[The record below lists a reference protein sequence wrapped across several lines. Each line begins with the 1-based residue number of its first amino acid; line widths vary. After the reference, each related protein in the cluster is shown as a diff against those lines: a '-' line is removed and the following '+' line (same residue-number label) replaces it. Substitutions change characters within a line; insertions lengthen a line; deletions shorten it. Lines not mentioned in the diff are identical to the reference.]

1 MGEERSEGAAQ
12 TQPDTPHQILRSNSQ
27 DTMSKTRVEA
37 GSILQQVAQK
47 ASKAAEEA
55 NGYNIYEEKKS
66 PDSST
71 NSITNIPEQD
81 LQHLPENSS
90 TIAAILETPTTSLAA
105 IAGDTAM
112 EGNAGYGIV
121 PFPDLEEGQQA
132 LDDNTWMGASIGGGS
147 FGGSQQ
153 HEASSV
159 VETEQHQIQAFAK
172 FEFDDGEFY
181 MNTYAVEIGRDV
193 HAARQAADLQARQDM
208 ETKSRKRSASTGGS
222 ITSSQVR
229 HRNGQNVASSIA
241 SESGGVIAVDNYESE
256 PTRKPRSR
264 KPKSWSSS
272 SQQLSRKS
280 SMLLSNGKTDYNA
293 LAMSSLMG
301 HHSGANGFSL
311 DSVMPAPELVPL
323 VPVHPPA
330 LAEGAPS
337 GGKSISRKH
346 IRIAYNFEESVF
358 EVKVLGRNGGFV
370 DDEWYAQGDVQTLMN
385 GSIIQIG
392 GVGIR
397 FVLPDVAPGE
407 TGAET
412 GLGSDPLSGGKM
424 SFDMAGSIEDESD
437 NDIDEDEERGRTR
450 NIKYE
455 EEDEEDEEEE
465 VEEEPEAVKIRAKG
479 KKKSEPEPIPVT
491 KRKGPGR
498 PPKNGVISKRE
509 QALLARQAREDA
521 KVVADRGSGAL
532 PNRGKVKAG
541 KNTNAVRKE
550 EPLLQANGKRKYTKR
565 KRAGGTDDQR
575 NVRESTEQTDSVPP
589 EQSIAAVLPP
599 KPAKEKKP
607 PKPPRSPSPVF
618 DEATL
623 TPEQLAK
630 PTQNYI
636 VLIHEALSNS
646 ETGAMALPQIY
657 RAMQR
662 RYPYFKLRATTLGW
676 QSSVR
681 HNLSQNAAFRKI
693 ERDGK
698 GWMWGLVPGVS
709 IEREKKRRATPPP
722 VSQQPYYPPGPPPM
736 QYTYSYPGMPPPTGR
751 MPPNPYS
758 VPPGMPPA
766 HMPRGLPPRGPHG
779 FPLPLVNAQ
788 SESTYQSPYQ
798 STPPPQQPSGPA
810 PHSQQNSNTNGTNG
824 HYLTPMSQAPVQ
836 ASDNNHQTV
845 RPAPSP
851 SPAPHQLKTEASRGL
866 SGESNSNAHGQN
878 VDQAIARYR
887 SDFIDSMSDKAKA
900 ESLVTSAI
908 NRTLGVSTDEAED
921 QQEKTIMSEIA
932 TMLSGLS
939 NKPMGTQLRASDA
952 IPPPSRPNAAPTDND
967 ASSSLP
973 TAASRAAE
981 IPKKSA
987 FVHDDAYPRNSTV
1000 ENEATKD
1007 KGSGKRPFEN
1017 GDSDGVTDHGQP
1029 EAKRVAIEV

>member
-1 MGEERSEGAAQ
+1 MEEEQSEGASPE
-12 TQPDTPHQILRSNSQ
+12 TLHRIPGLDSQ
-27 DTMSKTRVEA
+27 GTMSTIGAQA
-37 GSILQQVAQK
+37 GSILQQVAQE
-47 ASKAAEEA
+47 ASNVAEESS
-55 NGYNIYEEKKS
+55 GFDIYEETKS
-66 PDSST
+66 PDPST
-71 NSITNIPEQD
+71 NSVTNIPEKD
-81 LQHLPENSS
+81 LQHLPKEYSS
-90 TIAAILETPTTSLAA
+90 IPDTLETPTTSLAA

-121 PFPDLEEGQQA
+121 PFPGLEEGQQA
-132 LDDNTWMGASIGGGS
+132 LDENAWMGATNGGGS

-153 HEASSV
+153 NEASSV

-172 FEFDDGEFY
+172 LEFDDGEFY
-181 MNTYAVEIGRDV
+181 MNTYAVEIGRDL
-193 HAARQAADLQARQDM
+193 HAARQAADLQARQDR
-208 ETKSRKRSASTGGS
+208 ETKSGKRSASSGGS
-222 ITSSQVR
+222 ITSSKVR
-229 HRNGQNVASSIA
+229 YRNDQNVASSIA
-241 SESGGVIAVDNYESE
+241 SESE

-293 LAMSSLMG
+293 LAMASLTG
-301 HHSGANGFSL
+301 HDSGTNFLSPNSL
-311 DSVMPAPELVPL
+311 LPAPELVPL
-323 VPVHPPA
+323 VPIHPPA
-330 LAEGAPS
+330 LPEGDPS

-346 IRIAYNFEESVF
+346 ITIAYNFDESVF
-358 EVKVLGRNGGFV
+358 EVRILGRNGGFV

-412 GLGSDPLSGGKM
+412 GQGSDPLSGGKM
-424 SFDMAGSIEDESD
+424 SFEMAESIEDE
-437 NDIDEDEERGRTR
+437 NDDDVDESEERGRTR
-450 NIKYE
+450 YIEN
-455 EEDEEDEEEE
+455 EEEE
-465 VEEEPEAVKIRAKG
+465 EEQEEEEEEEEEEPETVKIRAKG
-479 KKKSEPEPIPVT
+479 KKRSEPEPLPVT

-498 PPKNGVISKRE
+498 PPKNGIISKRE

-541 KNTNAVRKE
+541 KNTNAIKRE
-550 EPLLQANGKRKYTKR
+550 ETLPQANGKRKYTKR
-565 KRAGGTDDQR
+565 KRAGGTDNQR
-575 NVRESTEQTDSVPP
+575 DIRESTEQTDSAPP
-589 EQSIAAVLPP
+589 EQSIATVLPP

-607 PKPPRSPSPVF
+607 PRPPRSPSPVF

-623 TPEQLAK
+623 TPEQLVK
-630 PTQNYI
+630 PPQNYI

-657 RAMQR
+657 RSMQR

-681 HNLSQNAAFRKI
+681 HNLGQNVAFRKI

-709 IEREKKRRATPPP
+709 IEKEKKRRATPPP
-722 VSQQPYYPPGPPPM
+722 MSQQPYYPPGPPPM
-736 QYTYSYPGMPPPTGR
+736 QYPHSYPGMPPPNGR

-758 VPPGMPPA
+758 MPPGMPPA

-798 STPPPQQPSGPA
+798 STPPPQQSSAAA
-810 PHSQQNSNTNGTNG
+810 PYPQNNSNTNGANG
-824 HYLTPMSQAPVQ
+824 HYPSPTSQLPVQ
-836 ASDNNHQTV
+836 ASINHHQTV
-845 RPAPSP
+845 GPAPIP
-851 SPAPHQLKTEASRGL
+851 SPATEQSKPKAL
-866 SGESNSNAHGQN
+866 SGSLGESSSNAHNEN
-878 VDQAIARYR
+878 VDQAISRYR
-887 SDFIDSMSDKAKA
+887 SDFINSMPDKAKA

-908 NRTLGVSTDEAED
+908 NRALGVSTDQAED
-921 QQEKTIMSEIA
+921 ERETTIMNEIA
-932 TMLSGLS
+932 QMLNDLS
-939 NKPMGTQLRASDA
+939 KKPAGAPPQASEA
-952 IPPPSRPNAAPTDND
+952 IPQPSKPNAAPPTDDD
-967 ASSSLP
+967 AASSLP
-973 TAASRAAE
+973 TTASRAAE
-981 IPKKSA
+981 ETPEKTA
-987 FVHDDAYPRNSTV
+987 FVNGDAYGRNNTV
-1000 ENEATKD
+1000 EHEATQD
-1007 KGSGKRPFEN
+1007 KGGGKRPFEN
-1017 GDSDGVTDHGQP
+1017 GDGDGVTDDRSQP
-1029 EAKRVAIEV
+1029 EAKRRAIEV

>member
-1 MGEERSEGAAQ
+1 MEERSEGAAQ
-12 TQPDTPHQILRSNSQ
+12 TQPKTPHRIPGSDSQ
-27 DTMSKTRVEA
+27 GTTSTIGAQA
-37 GSILQQVAQK
+37 GSIFQQVAQE
-47 ASKAAEEA
+47 ASKVAKET
-55 NGYNIYEEKKS
+55 NGFNIYEEKQS
-66 PDSST
+66 PDPLTKST
-71 NSITNIPEQD
+71 MNTPEKD
-81 LQHLPENSS
+81 LQHLPKDYSS
-90 TIAAILETPTTSLAA
+90 IAATLETPTTSLAA
-105 IAGDTAM
+105 IAGDTAI
-112 EGNAGYGIV
+112 EGNAGYGVV

-132 LDDNTWMGASIGGGS
+132 LDENVWMGDTTGGGS

-153 HEASSV
+153 NEASSV

-172 FEFDDGEFY
+172 LEFDDGEFY
-181 MNTYAVEIGRDV
+181 MNTYAVDIGRDL
-193 HAARQAADLQARQDM
+193 HAARQAADLQARQDT
-208 ETKSRKRSASTGGS
+208 ETKSRKQSASSGGS
-222 ITSSQVR
+222 ITSSKVR

-241 SESGGVIAVDNYESE
+241 SESE
-256 PTRKPRSR
+256 PTRKPRPR

-280 SMLLSNGKTDYNA
+280 SMILLNGKTDYNA
-293 LAMSSLMG
+293 LAMASLMG
-301 HHSGANGFSL
+301 HDSGANVLSPNGL
-311 DSVMPAPELVPL
+311 LPAPELVPL
-323 VPVHPPA
+323 VPIHPPA
-330 LAEGAPS
+330 LPEGAPS

-358 EVKVLGRNGGFV
+358 EVRILGRNGGFV

-424 SFDMAGSIEDESD
+424 SFDMAESIEDE
-437 NDIDEDEERGRTR
+437 NDDDVDESEERGRTR
-450 NIKYE
+450 YIKN
-455 EEDEEDEEEE
+455 EEEE
-465 VEEEPEAVKIRAKG
+465 KEEEEEEEEEEPETVKIRAKG
-479 KKKSEPEPIPVT
+479 KKRSEPEPLPVT

-498 PPKNGVISKRE
+498 PPKNGIISKRE

-521 KVVADRGSGAL
+521 KALADRGSGAL

-541 KNTNAVRKE
+541 KNTNAIKRE
-550 EPLLQANGKRKYTKR
+550 ETLLQANGKRKYNKR
-565 KRAGGTDDQR
+565 KGAGGIDNQQDI
-575 NVRESTEQTDSVPP
+575 RESTEQTDSAPP
-589 EQSIAAVLPP
+589 EQSIATVLPP
-599 KPAKEKKP
+599 KPAKEKKTP
-607 PKPPRSPSPVF
+607 RPPRSPSPVF

-623 TPEQLAK
+623 TPEQLVK
-630 PTQNYI
+630 PPQNYI

-681 HNLSQNAAFRKI
+681 HNLGQNAAFRKI

-709 IEREKKRRATPPP
+709 IEREKKRRSTPPP

-736 QYTYSYPGMPPPTGR
+736 QYPHSYPGMQPPNGR

-758 VPPGMPPA
+758 MPHGMPPA
-766 HMPRGLPPRGPHG
+766 HMPHGLPPRGPHG

-798 STPPPQQPSGPA
+798 STPPPQQSSAAA
-810 PHSQQNSNTNGTNG
+810 PYPQQNSNTNGANG
-824 HYLTPMSQAPVQ
+824 HYPNPTSQPPVQ
-836 ASDNNHQTV
+836 ASDNHSQTV
-845 RPAPSP
+845 RPAPIP
-851 SPAPHQLKTEASRGL
+851 SPAPHQSKSKAL
-866 SGESNSNAHGQN
+866 SGSLGESSSNAYNEN

-887 SDFIDSMSDKAKA
+887 TDFIDSMPDKAKA

-921 QQEKTIMSEIA
+921 EQEKTIMSEIA
-932 TMLSGLS
+932 QMLDDLS
-939 NKPMGTQLRASDA
+939 KKPTAAQSRASEA
-952 IPPPSRPNAAPTDND
+952 IPPPSKPSAAAPTDDDD
-967 ASSSLP
+967 AASSLP

-981 IPKKSA
+981 ETREKSA
-987 FVHDDAYPRNSTV
+987 FVNGDAYRRNNTL
-1000 ENEATKD
+1000 ENEATGD
-1007 KGSGKRPFEN
+1007 KAGGGKRPFEK
-1017 GDSDGVTDHGQP
+1017 GDGDGVANDQNQP
-1029 EAKRVAIEV
+1029 EAKRRAIEV